1 VRGDTAAIVHAWRLV
16 RRSSA
21 VPVLAAALLFQVAPA
36 RAGASLVLP
45 DGTPAAEEQAWL
57 EQALAPSPPTVVT
70 VYRERCPGTDGRA
83 CAMVDAPEIYVAG
96 DDGWPWDQAN
106 TRQDAL
112 LHEVGHMLDRPWT
125 GFPDSA
131 RDEFRALIGDDRPW
145 RTEPNS
151 PHEKFAEAWRLCA
164 LGVGQRPGEEV
175 SGGYD
180 YRPSPEV
187 HREVCALIA
196 RAGAALGWTAGS
208 HPPPA
213 PPPAVPPVLVP
224 AAPIVAAGTA
234 RAAHRAD
241 SDGSGVLGTRTAGRL
256 TAGAARAAVRAAVR
270 RRVAGAAGVR
280 VICRRQAPHRLRCR
294 FAARHG
300 RRSYEGRGVV
310 AAGAADGRVGY
321 RLSVTVSGPRAARR
335 TVWSG

>member
-1 VRGDTAAIVHAWRLV
+1 VHAWRLV

-21 VPVLAAALLFQVAPA
+21 VPVLAAALLFQAAPA

-180 YRPSPEV
+180 YRPSP
-187 HREVCALIA
+187 RCIA
-196 RAGAALGWTAGS
+196 RCARSSPVRAPRWAGRPAVTRRPRRRPLCRPCSCRPRRSSRRA
-208 HPPPA
+208 PRA
-213 PPPAVPPVLVP
+213 PPIART
-224 AAPIVAAGTA
+224 ATAAGCSG
-234 RAAHRAD
+234 RAQQ
-241 SDGSGVLGTRTAGRL
+241 
-256 TAGAARAAVRAAVR
+256 
-270 RRVAGAAGVR
+270 VA
-280 VICRRQAPHRLRCR
+280 
-294 FAARHG
+294 
-300 RRSYEGRGVV
+300 
-310 AAGAADGRVGY
+310 
-321 RLSVTVSGPRAARR
+321 
-335 TVWSG
+335 